1 MQFIYEPFVMR
12 RFAEDRI
19 FFVSPKMPFEHFLD
33 CFQYEHPF
41 FLISQLEDGR
51 VAITPN
57 AFVFPFN
64 KLQAGFCPQE
74 FLPTEYEYVTLKN
87 ANYPVIITAHPVP
100 QVDLWLKK
108 FERLLKPFVKQTLF
122 DFVTTSE
129 VLPLKFGFK
138 PQEKLIREELPV

>member
-12 RFAEDRI
+12 RFAENRI
-19 FFVSPKMPFEHFLD
+19 FFVSSKMPFEFFLD

-41 FLISQLEDGR
+41 FLVSQLEDSR
-51 VAITPN
+51 IAITPN
-57 AFVFPFN
+57 AAIFPWQ
-64 KLQAGFCPQE
+64 KLQAGFGLQE
-74 FLPTEYEYVTLKN
+74 LLPTEYEYVTLKN
-87 ANYPVIITAHPVP
+87 ATYPVIITAHPVP

-129 VLPLKFGFK
+129 VLPLTFDFK
-138 PQEKLIREELPV
+138 KPLEVPEKVTV